1 MQQVWYNNEDFEQT
15 LFDAPIIA
23 MAVPNLDQNVKTTL
37 IILKTITGWLL
48 KTRDF
53 VSEERADELDENGDF
68 LKKKK
73 NKLENV

>member
-1 MQQVWYNNEDFEQT
+1 
-15 LFDAPIIA
+15 
-23 MAVPNLDQNVKTTL
+23 MAVPNLDQNVKDYL
-37 IILKTITGWLL
+37 NNFKDYGTGWLL

-68 LKKKK
+68 SEEKK